1 MDSRTSGNP
10 SSLVVRLV
18 GYMNS
23 GLDSSLFDNGS
34 STSGNLSSLVVQL
47 AGYLNSHIVVILR
60 EHAFKSSVDQ
70 HTGSF
75 YNASVPSSLAGMKL
89 SLVRLQSKTLW
100 EKGANFSGFSIH
112 PRTIP
117 VPYVERINI
126 VYYDLGNLS
135 SHYFNISGY
144 YLLTSVIGFMVYD
157 APSNISTITSLTKLD
172 LRPMGQPISV
182 EFNNLTE
189 MVKGRIT
196 KTKCAMF
203 DENGNVSFSEMRF
216 PNLCYTRNYGHFTIV
231 LPQEARKKRSI
242 WVFVAKGFV
251 IGLFGVASVALVGW
265 MVLGIFKFKKRCDM
279 ERAAEEGEVLG
290 SVMVG
295 KSKMPVAMA
304 IRTQPVLDEGI
315 SSPEFV

>member
-1 MDSRTSGNP
+1 MDSRTLGNP

-47 AGYLNSHIVVILR
+47 AGYLNSHIV
-60 EHAFKSSVDQ
+60 
-70 HTGSF
+70 
-75 YNASVPSSLAGMKL
+75 
-89 SLVRLQSKTLW
+89 
-100 EKGANFSGFSIH
+100 
-112 PRTIP
+112 
-117 VPYVERINI
+117 
-126 VYYDLGNLS
+126 
-135 SHYFNISGY
+135 GY

-304 IRTQPVLDEGI
+304 IRTHPVLDEGT